1 MNTITSSIGVLF
13 KKLRQP
19 LMYCSMVALT
29 MGVQEIFQQV
39 IFNCP
44 CKRHFEYGLAFLC
57 GPAILLFFLGI
68 FLDDTLCRTGPE
80 RDTEKAMTSP
90 LCHYF
95 KLLFTIF
102 YAMTL
107 ASVAP
112 VAWLVLSFLQ
122 QKYYTCAY
130 FGPPVDRISTAT
142 NATERCHFKLGFP
155 SKEMEESYKTD
166 SQIAGWSLMII
177 FVLVLVISICISQGL
192 KKGKRLK
199 IPSPGYYRY
208 VGAQEA
214 VEQYHAIAL
223 ERVKEKAK
231 RYIGNLFANKESLE
245 DLYSYLNHIGDE
257 VRKVYDRYLDI
268 PPDRAPVD
276 TPQISPD
283 LEITPGLVTE
293 VDGRRE
299 IHLEMQPF
307 CSGED
312 LPLISPAR
320 TDPLEN
326 PGEVPLRKMED

>member
-1 MNTITSSIGVLF
+1 
-13 KKLRQP
+13 
-19 LMYCSMVALT
+19 MVALT
-29 MGVQEIFQQV
+29 IGVQEIFQQIV
-39 IFNCP
+39 FNCP

-80 RDTEKAMTSP
+80 RNTEKAMRSP
-90 LCHYF
+90 VCHYF
-95 KLLFTIF
+95 KSLFTIF

-142 NATERCHFKLGFP
+142 NATDRCHFKLGFR
-155 SKEMEESYKTD
+155 SKEMEENYKTD

-177 FVLVLVISICISQGL
+177 FVLVLVISICISQCM

-199 IPSPGYYRY
+199 IPSPKYYHHVAAR
-208 VGAQEA
+208 EA

-223 ERVKEKAK
+223 ELVKEQA
-231 RYIGNLFANKESLE
+231 RTEVKEFFEKNMTSYK
-245 DLYSYLNHIGDE
+245 DVFSYLNYIGDE
-257 VRKVYDRYLDI
+257 VRRVYDRYLDI
-268 PPDRAPVD
+268 PPDRTPVD

-283 LEITPGLVTE
+283 LEITPELVTE

-312 LPLISPAR
+312 LPLMLPAR
-320 TDPLEN
+320 TNPLEN
-326 PGEVPLRKMED
+326 PGEVPLRKIED

>member
-1 MNTITSSIGVLF
+1 
-13 KKLRQP
+13 
-19 LMYCSMVALT
+19 MVALT

-39 IFNCP
+39 VFNCP

-90 LCHYF
+90 VCHYF
-95 KLLFTIF
+95 KSLFTIF

-142 NATERCHFKLGFP
+142 NATDRCHFKLGFR
-155 SKEMEESYKTD
+155 SKEMEETYKTD

-177 FVLVLVISICISQGL
+177 FVLVLVISICISQCM

-245 DLYSYLNHIGDE
+245 DLYSYLNHTGDE

-268 PPDRAPVD
+268 PPDRTTVD

-312 LPLISPAR
+312 LPLILPAR

>member
-1 MNTITSSIGVLF
+1 MDKITNIIEFF
-13 KKLRQP
+13 KKSRQP
-19 LMYCSMVALT
+19 LMYCSIVTLT
-29 MGVQEIFQQV
+29 MGVQEICQQV
-39 IFNCP
+39 VFNCP

-80 RDTEKAMTSP
+80 RNTEKAMRSP
-90 LCHYF
+90 VCHYF
-95 KLLFTIF
+95 KSLFTIF

-142 NATERCHFKLGFP
+142 NGTDRCHFKLGFR
-155 SKEMEESYKTD
+155 SKEMEENYKTD

-177 FVLVLVISICISQGL
+177 FVLVLVISICINQCM

-199 IPSPGYYRY
+199 IPSSEDYRH
-208 VGAQEA
+208 VEAQEA
-214 VEQYHAIAL
+214 VEQYHAFAL

-231 RYIGNLFANKESLE
+231 KYIKNLFEKIKSLE
-245 DLYSYLNHIGDE
+245 DLYSSLNYIGDE
-257 VRKVYDRYLDI
+257 VRTVYDRYLDI
-268 PPDRAPVD
+268 PPDRTPVD
-276 TPQISPD
+276 TPQISSD
-283 LEITPGLVTE
+283 LEIIPELVTE

-312 LPLISPAR
+312 LPLISPAP
-320 TDPLEN
+320 TDPSEN
-326 PGEVPLRKMED
+326 PGELPLLKIED

>member
-1 MNTITSSIGVLF
+1 
-13 KKLRQP
+13 
-19 LMYCSMVALT
+19 MYCSMVALT
-29 MGVQEIFQQV
+29 MGVQEICQQV
-39 IFNCP
+39 VFNCP

-80 RDTEKAMTSP
+80 RDTKEAMTSP
-90 LCHYF
+90 VCYYF

-130 FGPPVDRISTAT
+130 FGPPVDRISTST
-142 NATERCHFKLGFP
+142 NATDRCHFKLGFR
-155 SKEMEESYKTD
+155 SKEMEETYKTN

-177 FVLVLVISICISQGL
+177 FVLVLVISICISQCM

-199 IPSPGYYRY
+199 IPSPEHYHH
-208 VGAQEA
+208 VEAQEA

-231 RYIGNLFANKESLE
+231 KYIENLFKKMNSLE
-245 DLYSYLNHIGDE
+245 HLYSSLKDIGDV
-257 VRKVYDRYLDI
+257 VRRVYDRYLDI
-268 PPDRAPVD
+268 QPDRTLVY
-276 TPQISPD
+276 TPQFSP
-283 LEITPGLVTE
+283 
-293 VDGRRE
+293 
-299 IHLEMQPF
+299 EMQPF

-320 TDPLEN
+320 TDPSEN
-326 PGEVPLRKMED
+326 PGEVTLMKIED

>member
-1 MNTITSSIGVLF
+1 
-13 KKLRQP
+13 
-19 LMYCSMVALT
+19 MYCSMVALT
-29 MGVQEIFQQV
+29 MGVQEICQQV
-39 IFNCP
+39 VFNCP

-102 YAMTL
+102 YAVTL

-130 FGPPVDRISTAT
+130 FGPPVDRISAAT
-142 NATERCHFKLGFP
+142 NATDRCHFKLGFR
-155 SKEMEESYKTD
+155 SKEMEETYKTN

-199 IPSPGYYRY
+199 IPSPGYYRH
-208 VGAQEA
+208 VAAQEA
-214 VEQYHAIAL
+214 VEQYHATAL
-223 ERVKEKAK
+223 ERVKQQARTDIRNFFHEKK
-231 RYIGNLFANKESLE
+231 KANYK
-245 DLYSYLNHIGDE
+245 DVYSYLKAVGDE
-257 VRKVYDRYLDI
+257 VCNAYHKYFGI
-268 PPDRAPVD
+268 PPDKHQS
-276 TPQISPD
+276 TPSD
-283 LEITPGLVTE
+283 LTE
-293 VDGRRE
+293 VDGPKQTTV
-299 IHLEMQPF
+299 EMQPF
-307 CSGED
+307 SSGEESATNITC
-312 LPLISPAR
+312 P
-320 TDPLEN
+320 N
-326 PGEVPLRKMED
+326 

>member
-1 MNTITSSIGVLF
+1 MDKITNIFTIF
-13 KKLRQP
+13 KNSPQP

-29 MGVQEIFQQV
+29 MGVQEICQQV
-39 IFNCP
+39 VFNCP
-44 CKRHFEYGLAFLC
+44 CKRHLEYGLAFLC
-57 GPAILLFFLGI
+57 APAILLFFLGV
-68 FLDDTLCRTGPE
+68 FLDDTLCRIGPE
-80 RDTEKAMTSP
+80 RDTEETMTSP
-90 LCHYF
+90 VFHYF
-95 KLLFTIF
+95 KSLFTMF

-142 NATERCHFKLGFP
+142 NATDRCHFKLGFR
-155 SKEMEESYKTD
+155 SKEMEENYKTD

-177 FVLVLVISICISQGL
+177 FVLVLVISICISQCM

-199 IPSPGYYRY
+199 IPSPEYYRH
-208 VGAQEA
+208 VEAQEA

-231 RYIGNLFANKESLE
+231 RYIENLFANRESLE
-245 DLYSYLNHIGDE
+245 DLYSYLNYIGDE

-268 PPDRAPVD
+268 PPDRTPVD

-283 LEITPGLVTE
+283 LEITTELVTE

-312 LPLISPAR
+312 LPLTSPAR
-320 TDPLEN
+320 TDPSEN
-326 PGEVPLRKMED
+326 PSEVPLIKIED

>member
-1 MNTITSSIGVLF
+1 
-13 KKLRQP
+13 
-19 LMYCSMVALT
+19 MVALT

-39 IFNCP
+39 VFNCP

-80 RDTEKAMTSP
+80 RNTEKAMRSP
-90 LCHYF
+90 VCHYF
-95 KLLFTIF
+95 KSLFTIF
-102 YAMTL
+102 YAITL

-112 VAWLVLSFLQ
+112 VTWLVLSFLQ

-130 FGPPVDRISTAT
+130 FGPPLADRISTAT
-142 NATERCHFKLGFP
+142 NATDRCHFKLGFR
-155 SKEMEESYKTD
+155 SKEKEESYKTG

-177 FVLVLVISICISQGL
+177 FVLVLVISICISQCL

-199 IPSPGYYRY
+199 IPSHEYYRH
-208 VGAQEA
+208 VEAQEA

-231 RYIGNLFANKESLE
+231 NDIGNLFANKESLE
-245 DLYSYLNHIGDE
+245 DLYSYLNYIGDE

-268 PPDRAPVD
+268 APDRAPVD
-276 TPQISPD
+276 TPQISTD
-283 LEITPGLVTE
+283 LEIPTELVTE
-293 VDGRRE
+293 VDGPLE

-307 CSGED
+307 GSGED
-312 LPLISPAR
+312 LPLISPAQ

-326 PGEVPLRKMED
+326 PGEVPLIKIED